1 MAYQQPTVFFS
12 KPTELTNEDYLNGI
26 RTQDAAETYRRKR
39 ALADAFSKSITTK
52 PVIADEDK
60 VDAYG
65 NTIQRKG
72 DIIARPG
79 DVDQQKFFEH
89 SAKAGLGFDEA
100 KAVYDHYDMQKKAA
114 LSALKTGNDISALGG
129 GTGVEGRAGAPVFR
143 GQAAQQHGTTGQ
155 GGQAQPEP
163 EAPAVAPAPV
173 DELAGLSD
181 EKKIDKLT
189 KWMNSK
195 KKNLVAKAQRV
206 IGATVD
212 GVAGKKTRMA
222 MSDFKDALIK
232 SNLKKDVT
240 QGAQNRVD
248 VISTTPNKGEE
259 GKLVADDAFN
269 TQPARIGQIED
280 TRTSLQVI
288 EDRAGANNF
297 GQNGQGSFVV
307 SAPKLSDFGRYKG
320 NVQSVLSKNGLE
332 VSDAGIEQYLRNA
345 ANAVGDF
352 VYDPAKTPAEN
363 RAAQNKVNA
372 DKQVA
377 VNKAREG
384 LAQGIDTVKSQAIA
398 TAANNRAEIEFKQA
412 RTISKGLGDYGIKDL
427 SPEDAAKAGEALKQ
441 FQLAKSIAE
450 STDYLI
456 KNGSKLT
463 PDELS
468 NAVKQPLMLIAQ
480 IEGAGNEKQEEGLM
494 AGLRQDK
501 GIAAILDKNAGKNW
515 KEQLG
520 ILATSKLTSQSQAKF
535 LRLLNDYASDVV
547 RNGKARNELETYARL
562 TGGKFD
568 PNAGE
573 GSGARKQLEDKAKKA
588 KSPTSDRKES
598 REERMKRLGL

>member
-1 MAYQQPTVFFS
+1 MAYQQPTAFFS
-12 KPTELTNEDYLNGI
+12 KPTELTTEDYLNGI

-52 PVIADEDK
+52 PVIADADK
-60 VDAYG
+60 VDASG
-65 NTIQRKG
+65 NIIQRKG

-100 KAVYDHYDMQKKAA
+100 AAVYNHYDLQKKAA
-114 LSALKTGNDISALGG
+114 LSALKTGNEIDALGG

-163 EAPAVAPAPV
+163 EAPAPV

-195 KKNLVAKAQRV
+195 KKDLVAKAQSI
-206 IGATVD
+206 IGAQVD
-212 GVAGKKTRMA
+212 GVTGKKTRMA

-232 SNLKKDVT
+232 SNLQKDVT

-248 VISTTPNKGEE
+248 VISRTPNKGEE

-269 TQPARIGQIED
+269 TQPARIGEIED

-297 GQNGQGSFVV
+297 GQNGKSSFVV
-307 SAPKLSDFGRYKG
+307 SAPKLSDFGQYKG

-363 RAAQNKVNA
+363 RAAQNKVNS
-372 DKQVA
+372 DKQAA

-384 LAQGIDTVKSQAIA
+384 LAQGIDTVKGQALA
-398 TAANNRAEIEFKQA
+398 SAANNRAETEFKQA

-427 SPEDAAKAGEALKQ
+427 APADAAKAGEALKQ
-441 FQLAKSIAE
+441 FQLAKSIEE
-450 STDYLI
+450 STADLI

-468 NAVKQPLMLIAQ
+468 NAVKQPLMMMAQ

-515 KEQLG
+515 KEQIN
-520 ILATSKLTSQSQAKF
+520 ILATAKLTSQSQAKF
-535 LRLLNDYASDVV
+535 LRLLNDYARDVV
-547 RNGKARNELETYARL
+547 RNGKARNELNTYARV